1 VEVQTWNQY
10 HVHILFAL
18 IVFVQSSKNTRR
30 CDICNWPILQYEL
43 DDIMMHANDD
53 YARSLWYGHSGDES
67 WEPPEDPKWTPEE
80 LQGIMNKKLK
90 SKEKNRFCQRKN
102 LQGLSLRSPIHI
114 IKFIF

>member
-1 VEVQTWNQY
+1 MSACQCGSTNLEPIPCT
-10 HVHILFAL
+10 HPICIDCFCTKL
-18 IVFVQSSKNTRR
+18 KNTRR

-80 LQGIMNKKLK
+80 LQGIMNKETKK
-90 SKEKNRFCQRKN
+90 QRK
-102 LQGLSLRSPIHI
+102 
-114 IKFIF
+114 K